1 VRVHGVRID
10 VNYATLV
17 MNALCLD
24 GLAKAVLPDYNVLD
38 HAAPLLKAHHRWGQG
53 NFAASG
59 IGRKVLKSVALP
71 WAMAQKGRKD
81 SAAIRGLARREWED
95 PGR

>member
-24 GLAKAVLPDYNVLD
+24 GLAKALLPDYNVLD
-38 HAAPLLKAHHRWGQG
+38 HAAALLRAHHRFAGG
-53 NFAASG
+53 GGGLAASSLG
-59 IGRKVLKSVALP
+59 QQLLKKVALP
-71 WAMAQKGRKD
+71 WAMAQKGRQD
-81 SAAIRGLARREWED
+81 AATIRGLARKQ
-95 PGR
+95 PAA